1 MFEYNVHHTLCSV
14 VSDGFVISAV
24 LWILIE
30 SADGNQ
36 LFDVMGTVGG
46 TGSPWPGRSE
56 IGQDSWIARL
66 GTEWEKGETGITGE
80 RQGEGREEYDR
91 RMKKRDEDEEEKRK
105 SATRRSF
112 KQERKELNLK
122 PIITNNHPWVVSYF
136 HMVIPRLKFAAKYYF
151 LFLEAPI
158 F

>member
-1 MFEYNVHHTLCSV
+1 MFEFINVHQTLCSV
-14 VSDGFVISAV
+14 VSDGFVMSAV
-24 LWILIE
+24 LWIFIE

-46 TGSPWPGRSE
+46 AGSPWPERSE

-80 RQGEGREEYDR
+80 RQGEGREEYDQ
-91 RMKKRDEDEEEKRK
+91 RMKKRDEDKVEKRK

-112 KQERKELNLK
+112 KQERKRVQFQANNNEQSSISSVIFSHGYLK
-122 PIITNNHPWVVSYF
+122 VKICSQI
-136 HMVIPRLKFAAKYYF
+136 
-151 LFLEAPI
+151 LFP
-158 F
+158 FY